1 MSRYM
6 SNAGSRLGRGSVD
19 SHGTGAGSPGREVP
33 GAIWHAALLA
43 RTMLLICLLPFVAA
57 CSAGNDDDTSATA
70 SINSY
75 NATDQGIGPFY
86 VNNYGGTGINAYAG
100 GGSVCCIV
108 YPKTW
113 YPGLT
118 AKVRWA
124 TSSGK
129 SGGDPTKTWH
139 EAVVPI
145 ERYEKAGSLNI
156 HFLPEGRVRILVW
169 NGTPRSEGYPG
180 PGYPVAPPGW
190 SPKGTDDDRPDLLPE
205 PAIKPEEVR

>member
-1 MSRYM
+1 
-6 SNAGSRLGRGSVD
+6 AGSRLGRGSVD

-57 CSAGNDDDTSATA
+57 CSAGNDDDTGATA

-100 GGSVCCIV
+100 GGSVCCLV

-129 SGGDPTKTWH
+129 SGGDPTK
-139 EAVVPI
+139 
-145 ERYEKAGSLNI
+145 
-156 HFLPEGRVRILVW
+156 
-169 NGTPRSEGYPG
+169 
-180 PGYPVAPPGW
+180 
-190 SPKGTDDDRPDLLPE
+190 
-205 PAIKPEEVR
+205 